1 MLIVLV
7 LVNRHFQSVAQRKR
21 RATSIMEEHSTVQH
35 EMNVPDAIVE
45 IGEMES
51 QQRHDGPHEM
61 PEK

>member
-1 MLIVLV
+1 
-7 LVNRHFQSVAQRKR
+7 
-21 RATSIMEEHSTVQH
+21 MEEQSTVQH

-45 IGEMES
+45 IGEMDS